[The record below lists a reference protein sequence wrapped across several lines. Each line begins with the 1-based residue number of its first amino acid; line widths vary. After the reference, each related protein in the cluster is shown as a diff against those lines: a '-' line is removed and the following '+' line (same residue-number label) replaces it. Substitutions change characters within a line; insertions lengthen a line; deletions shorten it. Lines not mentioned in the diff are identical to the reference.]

1 MFNLKLLC
9 FGTIAIAPVFVEP
22 AAANS
27 LRYGETAAEETYYLS
42 SELAGRSVGSDQEA
56 ATVEYL
62 TNRLIEL
69 GYDPILQPFTYNFG
83 GTTLTSYN
91 VIAERQGT
99 SDKHIIL
106 GAHYDTD
113 PSSATLDRSALEGTN
128 DNASGVGVLLE
139 LAERQVQDPTVT
151 SKFVFFGAEEIGLI
165 GSDFYANSLSEDEI
179 ADSLFMLNLDSLIF
193 GDFMYFNAGRGATDN
208 PDWFEY
214 RDLALEIAAEND
226 IDARTN
232 PGLNDFYPAGTGC
245 CSDLESF
252 DFLMPVLAAEA
263 TNWSIGE
270 LDGFTQTA
278 DPRVPN
284 GRTWHD
290 PATDN
295 RAFINEIFPGLIE
308 ERTRNYTL
316 VLDKLLV
323 EVNASQAAV
332 PEPTSAIALVLVA
345 GGGLILRRPK
355 KALRT
360 ISRRL

>member
-9 FGTIAIAPVFVEP
+9 FGAVAMSPMLVEP
-22 AAANS
+22 VAAATFN
-27 LRYGETAAEETYYLS
+27 YGETAAEETYYLS
-42 SELAGRSVGSDQEA
+42 SELAGRSVGSTQEA

-62 TNRLIEL
+62 SDRLVEL
-69 GYDPILQPFTYNFG
+69 GYTPTLQPFTYEFE

-91 VIAERQGT
+91 VLAERQGT
-99 SDKHIIL
+99 SDKQIIL

-139 LAERQVQDPTVT
+139 LAERQALDPTVT
-151 SKFVFFGAEEIGLI
+151 SKFVFFGAEEIGLV
-165 GSDFYANSLSEDEI
+165 GSEFYVSTLSETEI
-179 ADSLFMLNLDSLIF
+179 DNSLFMLNLDSLVF
-193 GDFMYFNAGRGATDN
+193 GDFLYFNAGRGATDN
-208 PDWFEY
+208 PEWFQY

-232 PGLNDFYPAGTGC
+232 PGLNAFYPEGTGC
-245 CSDLESF
+245 CSDLEAF

-295 RAFINEIFPGLIE
+295 REFINEIFPGLIE
-308 ERTRNYTL
+308 ERTRDYSL
-316 VLDKLLV
+316 VLDKLIV
-323 EVNASQAAV
+323 EVNASYASV
-332 PEPTSAIALVLVA
+332 PEPMSTAALVLVA
-345 GGGLILRRPK
+345 AGGGLMLRR
-355 KALRT
+355 
-360 ISRRL
+360 RRA